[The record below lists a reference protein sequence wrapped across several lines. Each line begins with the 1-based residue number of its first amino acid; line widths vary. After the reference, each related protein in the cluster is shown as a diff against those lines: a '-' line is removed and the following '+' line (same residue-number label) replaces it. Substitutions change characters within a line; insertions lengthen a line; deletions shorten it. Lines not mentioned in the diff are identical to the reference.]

1 MTAERRPPRIGSL
14 ANLLGIARIAAT
26 PVVIALLL
34 IGAPGFG
41 LVAFFVFSLAAWTDF
56 FDGWLARRRDEVSP
70 LGVFMD
76 LTADKVLV
84 TGVLIAMVEI
94 DLLPTW
100 IVATILIREVV
111 VAGVRQVAAAESVVI
126 PARGLGKAKTVTTLG
141 GMALLLLAFDAAT
154 GGPLAGTGAGPAL
167 EAVGLWT
174 MVLATVLTLVS
185 GWDYLRG
192 ALPMLRGRG

>member
-26 PVVIALLL
+26 PVVIVLLL

-84 TGVLIAMVEI
+84 AGVLIAMVEI

-100 IVATILIREVV
+100 IVATILVREVV

-126 PARGLGKAKTVTTLG
+126 PARGLGKAKTVTTLA

-154 GGPLAGTGAGPAL
+154 GGPLEATGIGDAVNTAGYWLMVVAAAL
-167 EAVGLWT
+167 
-174 MVLATVLTLVS
+174 TVAS
-185 GWDYLRG
+185 GWDYLRD
-192 ALPMLRGRG
+192 ALPFLRGE